1 MSFVGRV
8 ATRRFAFSSSRRKKR
23 RVSTRPTVLLALLL
37 CAFSATAAPPEI
49 EGQWKQGELLRGHV
63 APGSQLRFK
72 GQRVNVGDDGLFII
86 GLDRDEPA
94 TVELEVIDPDG
105 TAHKSTHAVASRQYK
120 IQRIDGLPQDKVNAP
135 PEVSERI
142 EREAALVRE
151 ARFHDTPRTDFLQG
165 FVWPCTGRISGV
177 YGSQRILNG
186 EPKQPHYGVDVAVPT
201 GTPVKAPA
209 GGVVRLAEPDLYY
222 TGGTLIIDHGHG
234 LASAFLHLSKLRAK
248 VGDVVEQGQVVAS
261 SGATGRA
268 TGPHLDWR
276 ISWLDAR
283 IDPQRLV
290 PAMPATSSKKE
301 SKKAKP

>member
-1 MSFVGRV
+1 M
-8 ATRRFAFSSSRRKKR
+8 TRRFAASFSMRRQR
-23 RVSTRPTVLLALLL
+23 RVSTRPTVLFALLL
-37 CAFSATAAPPEI
+37 YATSAMAAQPSI

-63 APGSQLRFK
+63 EPGSQVRFK
-72 GQRVNVGDDGLFII
+72 DQRINVGDDGLFII
-86 GLDRDEPA
+86 GLDRDESA
-94 TVELEVIDPDG
+94 KVELEVIEPNG
-105 TAHKSTHAVASRQYK
+105 TAHKSTQAVAPRQYK

-135 PEVSERI
+135 PEVSARI

-151 ARFHDTPRTDFLQG
+151 ARFHDTSRTDFLQG

-186 EPKQPHYGVDVAVPT
+186 ESKQPHYGVDVAVPT

-234 LASAFLHLSKLRAK
+234 LASAFLHLSKLKAK
-248 VGDVVEQGQVVAS
+248 VGDVVEQGQVVAW

-290 PAMPATSSKKE
+290 PVMLATSSKKE